1 MFITVTVK
9 TIPRTVSNRV
19 ELRAGIDNDLLEIQK
34 EVNQRHTDNV
44 FKRTMHFVAGSE
56 ANTTSLIRA
65 TSWKNAEAAVLY
77 HFDNLEN
84 DAYNLESS
92 IDSTSRILSG
102 RYEEDR

>member
-19 ELRAGIDNDLLEIQK
+19 EFRAGIDNDLLGRQE

-44 FKRTMHFVAGSE
+44 FKRTVQFVASE
-56 ANTTSLIRA
+56 ANTTAVIRA